1 MSPSVPPPAVPFPP
15 TNEGRTAIATTIA
28 RWTDGPRGGGT
39 HGQGTSASG
48 GEGIA
53 GLAPP
58 EKGARPEMEVEGGGR
73 RGAGSGNGGAA
84 VAVLEE
90 EEQDLG

>member
-1 MSPSVPPPAVPFPP
+1 MAAAPPDL
-15 TNEGRTAIATTIA
+15 R
-28 RWTDGPRGGGT
+28 DGQST
-39 HGQGTSASG
+39 ML
-48 GEGIA
+48 EGIG
-53 GLAPP
+53 GLEPP

>member
-1 MSPSVPPPAVPFPP
+1 ML
-15 TNEGRTAIATTIA
+15 
-28 RWTDGPRGGGT
+28 
-39 HGQGTSASG
+39 
-48 GEGIA
+48 EGIG

-58 EKGARPEMEVEGGGR
+58 EKGARPGMEVEGGGR